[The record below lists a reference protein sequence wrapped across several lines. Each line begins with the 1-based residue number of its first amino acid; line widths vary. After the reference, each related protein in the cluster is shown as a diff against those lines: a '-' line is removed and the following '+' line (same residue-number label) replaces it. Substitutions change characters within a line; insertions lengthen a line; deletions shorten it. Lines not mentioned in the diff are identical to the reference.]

1 MALRKSSGVVMSP
14 NIAAWVQ
21 VSWVKQPVSG
31 ELAYLEARVL
41 GAVPLCSPQNALMK
55 AKRAV
60 VVLLCA

>member
-1 MALRKSSGVVMSP
+1 MRKSSGVVISP
-14 NIAAWVQ
+14 NVVALVQ
-21 VSWVKQPVSG
+21 VSWAEQPVSG

-55 AKRAV
+55 ATRAV